1 MAPKKRRPN
10 ASPARK
16 RPAVSEPP
24 HDIESP
30 KPEKISNASV
40 STQKQTDWQQDIR
53 PMCLLLLLYT
63 LQGVP
68 MGLASAVPFLMQN
81 KVRNIDSVPSPV

>member
-1 MAPKKRRPN
+1 
-10 ASPARK
+10 
-16 RPAVSEPP
+16 
-24 HDIESP
+24 
-30 KPEKISNASV
+30 
-40 STQKQTDWQQDIR
+40 
-53 PMCLLLLLYT
+53 MCLLLLLYT